1 MKVCV
6 RTLSALGLS
15 MVVGLASITA
25 VAQESL
31 PPVKKGTQGT
41 TKAGSTPSTK
51 SPANTKSANP
61 PQTERPAEREA
72 PPKNGGT
79 TGPATKSAPATKA
92 PAENVTAQ
100 NKLKPLTPAIKE
112 QVSYAIGLDLGA
124 RFKSEGEDVN
134 VDMIIKGLKDGYAD
148 AKLAYTE
155 DQLRSAMEIFQ
166 QHMQV
171 KAEEQLKKFAVDNA
185 AFLEAN
191 KKKAGVKTTKSGLQY
206 QVLKSGSGKS
216 PKTGDWIRANYHG
229 TLIDGNVFE
238 TTVGEG
244 GEPVEIAVE
253 DTIPGWTEALALM
266 KTGDK
271 WRLFIPSTLAYGEQ
285 GNGPVPPHATLIF
298 ELELLDIVKPPKE
311 EKEAKSNQL
320 LK

>member
-15 MVVGLASITA
+15 MVFGWASIAA

-41 TKAGSTPSTK
+41 SKAGSTPSTK

-72 PPKNGGT
+72 SPKNGGT

-92 PAENVTAQ
+92 PAENVTGQ

-134 VDMIIKGLKDGYAD
+134 LDLIIKGLKDGYAD

-171 KAEEQLKKFAVDNA
+171 KAEEQLKKFAADNV
-185 AFLEAN
+185 AFLETN

-229 TLIDGNVFE
+229 TLIDGNIFE
-238 TTVGEG
+238 STIGEG

-298 ELELLDIVKPPKE
+298 DLELLDIVKPPKE